1 MSSFRATE
9 TGWQIAPERKK
20 RVRVTYE
27 MPMSKFYE
35 RYGGGQAP
43 PRSAPQQLNRMADY
57 MMSGRGAYKRFRK
70 LRSGGLRIG
79 PGLGRRRRSRVMR
92 GRGLYLGGR
101 GGFWGDAWNHLRGGA
116 VEGMK
121 QGLWGHAGRALLPAV
136 EAMGLGSY
144 VTKSNALVNGGGDNV
159 VPSFTRTTDDDSVVI
174 SSKEFVTDVYA
185 PSTAGAFQ
193 VQQFALNPAIALT
206 FPWLSQIA
214 ANYEEYEFGQLLFT
228 YKTNVTDFVST
239 NGQVGTVI
247 MATQYN
253 SDQPPFQSK
262 TEMMHYAGCGDSK
275 TTENLMSGVEC
286 DPTKSSGAP
295 GKFIRAGPVPQ
306 GEDNKQYDLG
316 TFNLAMAN
324 CPALFADQA
333 MGELH
338 VSYTVRLR
346 KQRFYSTQ
354 GKAIMRDA
362 WVAHSPTLGTGVA
375 PSAMVVGVANQN
387 RINGDLSYNAVA
399 GSWQYTFPAGIGG
412 TYKIRVLAKDYGSG
426 VGGSYITIAPIA
438 QTIATITDTPDMFS
452 GSAWTAKHTSV
463 SSSAQGFTESTEAHY
478 LVQTPASAG
487 STTDNTVDIIFR
499 DIHGAVTAQLE
510 SFQID
515 VEAYNVAF
523 NQPTTGNMV
532 VDNSATGLTE
542 AWP

>member
-1 MSSFRATE
+1 MSSFGAPQG
-9 TGWQIAPERKK
+9 GWSVVPPKMK
-20 RVRVTYE
+20 RVKVTYQ
-27 MPMSKFYE
+27 MPSTDF
-35 RYGGGQAP
+35 RRIYGTGPAR
-43 PRSAPQQLNRMADY
+43 PRGVDQEARRQADY
-57 MMSGRGAYKRFRK
+57 QIFSGRGNYKRIIRK
-70 LRSGGLRIG
+70 LRSSGLR
-79 PGLGRRRRSRVMR
+79 LGVRRRRSRMMR
-92 GRGLYLGGR
+92 GRGLYMGGR
-101 GGFWGDAWNHLRGGA
+101 GGFWGDAWNNLRGGI
-116 VEGMK
+116 VQSMK
-121 QGLWGHAGRALLPAV
+121 QGNFGHAGHALMPAV
-136 EAMGLGSY
+136 EALGLGAY
-144 VTKSNALVNGGGDNV
+144 ETKSNALVNGGGDSV
-159 VPSFTRTTDDDSVVI
+159 VPSFTRSTDDDSVVI

-185 PSTAGAFQ
+185 PGTAGAFQ
-193 VQQFALNPAIALT
+193 IQQFALNPAIALT

-262 TEMMHYAGCGDSK
+262 TEMMHYAGCADSK
-275 TTENLMSGVEC
+275 TTENLLCGVEC

-354 GKAIMRDA
+354 GKAILRDSF
-362 WVAHSPTLGTGVA
+362 VAQDDGTPKAFGMLTMA
-375 PSAMVVGVANQN
+375 VANQN
-387 RINGDLSYNAVA
+387 RINGDMTYDSPNHQWL
-399 GSWQYTFPAGIGG
+399 YTFPAGIGG
-412 TYKIRVLAKDYGSG
+412 YFKIRATASEDSASTPGGHVNMGLGPLVTTIKDTHDIFRDGAWHPNVQS
-426 VGGSYITIAPIA
+426 
-438 QTIATITDTPDMFS
+438 ATTTYS
-452 GSAWTAKHTSV
+452 HA
-463 SSSAQGFTESTEAHY
+463 STFEWHIE
-478 LVQTPASAG
+478 VQTPASAG
-487 STTDNTVDIIFR
+487 STVDNTITFAFTDSTGATNPSTVSWQLDI
-499 DIHGAVTAQLE
+499 
-510 SFQID
+510 
-515 VEAYNVAF
+515 EAYNIAF
-523 NQPTTGNMV
+523 NQQATGNMV
-532 VDNSATGLTE
+532 IDNATTGLTE

>member
-1 MSSFRATE
+1 MSSFGAPQG
-9 TGWQIAPERKK
+9 GWSVVPPKMK
-20 RVRVTYE
+20 RVKVTYQ
-27 MPMSKFYE
+27 MPSTDF
-35 RYGGGQAP
+35 RRIYGTGPAR
-43 PRSAPQQLNRMADY
+43 PRGVDQEARRQADY
-57 MMSGRGAYKRFRK
+57 QIFSGRGNYKRIIRK
-70 LRSGGLRIG
+70 LRSSGLR
-79 PGLGRRRRSRVMR
+79 LGVRRRRSRMMR
-92 GRGLYLGGR
+92 GRGLYMGGR
-101 GGFWGDAWNHLRGGA
+101 GGFWGDAWNNLRGGI
-116 VEGMK
+116 VQSMK
-121 QGLWGHAGRALLPAV
+121 QGNFGHAGHALMPAV
-136 EAMGLGSY
+136 EALGLGAY
-144 VTKSNALVNGGGDNV
+144 ETKSNALVNGGGDSV
-159 VPSFTRTTDDDSVVI
+159 VPSFTRSTDDDSVVI

-185 PSTAGAFQ
+185 PGTAGAFQ
-193 VQQFALNPAIALT
+193 IQQFALNPAIALT

-262 TEMMHYAGCGDSK
+262 TEMMHYAGCADSK
-275 TTENLMSGVEC
+275 TTENLLCGVEC

-354 GKAIMRDA
+354 GKASMRDA
-362 WVAHSPTLGTGVA
+362 FVAQTPTPGTGVA
-375 PSAMVVGVANQN
+375 PGSVVVGVANQN
-387 RINGDLSYNAVA
+387 RINGELVWN
-399 GSWQYTFPAGIGG
+399 GSNSSWDYTFPAGIGG
-412 TYKIRVLAKDYGSG
+412 TYKVRAIAKEGSG
-426 VGGSYITIAPIA
+426 SGGGTITIAPIA
-438 QTIATITDTPDMFS
+438 QTIATITDVPDVFV
-452 GSAWTAKHTSV
+452 GTAWAASSTSV
-463 SSSAQGFTESTEAHY
+463 ASVTHGLAASTERHI

-487 STTDNTVDIIFR
+487 STDDNTLQFR
-499 DIHGAVTAQLE
+499 FLDGTGGVTTALH

-523 NQPTTGNMV
+523 NQPATGNMV
-532 VDNSATGLTE
+532 IDNSSTGLTE

>member
-1 MSSFRATE
+1 MSSFAAAQG
-9 TGWQIAPERKK
+9 GWAVVPPKMKK
-20 RVRVTYE
+20 VRVTYQ
-27 MPMSKFYE
+27 MPLSDYRAK
-35 RYGGGQAP
+35 YGSGPAP
-43 PRSAPQQLNRMADY
+43 PRGVDQQARRLADY
-57 MMSGRGAYKRFRK
+57 QVFGGRGNYRRIRK
-70 LRSGGLRIG
+70 LRSSGLRL
-79 PGLGRRRRSRVMR
+79 GLRRKRSRMMR
-92 GRGLYLGGR
+92 GRGLYMGGR
-101 GGFWGDAWNHLRGGA
+101 GGFWGDAWNNLRGGI
-116 VEGMK
+116 VESMK
-121 QGLWGHAGRALLPAV
+121 QGNFGHAGHALMPAV
-136 EAMGLGSY
+136 EALGLGAY
-144 VTKSNALVNGGGDNV
+144 TTKSNALVNGGGDNV
-159 VPSFTRTTDDDSVVI
+159 VPSFTRSTDDDSVVI

-185 PSTAGAFQ
+185 PGTAGAFQ
-193 VQQFALNPAIALT
+193 IQQFALNPAIALT

-262 TEMMHYAGCGDSK
+262 TEMMHYAGCADSK
-275 TTENLMSGVEC
+275 TTENLLCGVEC
-286 DPTKSSGAP
+286 DPAKSSGAP

-354 GKAIMRDA
+354 GKAILRDSF
-362 WVAHSPTLGTGVA
+362 VAQTPVPGTPVA
-375 PSAMVVGVANQN
+375 GGAMVIGVANQN
-387 RINGDLSYNAVA
+387 RIVGDLAWNAA
-399 GSWQYTFPAGIGG
+399 TNSWNYTFPAGIGG
-412 TYKIRVLAKDYGSG
+412 TFKIRVVASMGNPN
-426 VGGSYITIAPIA
+426 VGEYVTITPIV
-438 QTIATITDTPDMFS
+438 QTIPTITSTPDIYTYS
-452 GSAWTAKHTSV
+452 GWVGSV
-463 SSSAQGFTESTEAHY
+463 ESHTEAAGNYIATAESHI

-487 STTDNTVDIIFR
+487 STTDNTLQIFFK
-499 DIHGAVTAQLE
+499 DVVGGSSNAIN

-532 VDNSATGLTE
+532 IDNSSTGLTE